1 MTFSTYKFKI
11 TESQI
16 HNDTF
21 CILTSF
27 LGSLIRYSHL
37 YNCVPLLNSSIKK
50 CTGTGRLP
58 PYLWSAK

>member
-37 YNCVPLLNSSIKK
+37 YNCVPFANSSIKK
-50 CTGTGRLP
+50 WTCTGRRP
-58 PYLWSAK
+58 PWMTSA

>member
-37 YNCVPLLNSSIKK
+37 YNCVPLANSSMTK
-50 CTGTGRLP
+50 CTCTGNLP
-58 PYLWSAK
+58 P